1 MVQRI
6 LDDDK
11 GGAPQERTQSERQF
25 RAKPFRRFGNIPL
38 LLEVFVEFR
47 GFTAL
52 IQRDGKKKRAKL
64 LGRPS
69 LLKICWL
76 EREAN
81 AEAQGA
87 RVLEEERQAVP
98 AVPNQS
104 GLSSS
109 FGGHVVPC

>member
-52 IQRDGKKKRAKL
+52 IQRDGKKEGQAFGSALVVEDL
-64 LGRPS
+64 LVRT
-69 LLKICWL
+69 
-76 EREAN
+76 
-81 AEAQGA
+81 
-87 RVLEEERQAVP
+87 
-98 AVPNQS
+98 
-104 GLSSS
+104 
-109 FGGHVVPC
+109 